1 MYHELCLSAD
11 GYPAKQG
18 VEQDM
23 LQMRRKMRRK
33 YFMVI
38 LYFAA
43 FAFSVLLLILTLA
56 ATSQYRR
63 NYHVLSTMTTAIVN
77 FGYWQL
83 AMSHNLEEALLA
95 NRIAYLDGTFLTL
108 FIFLSVAQF
117 CRIKVPGWIVTV
129 MSIVGFVVLGLS
141 YTGGYSTI
149 YYSSVSIVQRH
160 GVTFLVTQDGP
171 AHILY
176 DCLIVVYAVIDL
188 GVMIYAFRNK
198 NKVSYMNTFFLLATE
213 LFCMV
218 VYAVESITKCEIQLL
233 PFSYVLNMV
242 LLFVLFRRTNLYD
255 LSINAEHIRE
265 DRREYG
271 YISFSRHG
279 KYIGSNDVARKYFPE
294 LENLLMDHKIP
305 PKEKFLYKEFGSWVA
320 LFNPDIDKTR
330 YYTRNERILKCRLSS
345 FTMGKRNSIQG
356 YLIEI
361 TDDTNQQ
368 LHIQELNEMA
378 RRAEEANL
386 AKSTFIANIS
396 HEIRTPIHVILGMNE
411 MIMRESGE
419 PQICVYAGNIKKS
432 GNILLSLVN
441 NILDYS
447 RMERGNV
454 KLQLVTYE
462 TSKLLNNAVD
472 AIRLQT
478 DSKNLRLEVYIDEH
492 LPVKL
497 IGDDLK
503 FQQILFNL
511 LTNAVKYTNE
521 GYVRLCVSQKKRQAD
536 SVAIEVSVEDS
547 GIGIRKEDIARL
559 TNAFCRVD
567 EKLNRNIEGAGLGL
581 SIASQLLQQMGSQL
595 MIDSEY
601 GVGSIFSFELTQQ
614 IADAAEIGPFSI
626 FPDANA
632 EIPFSMLPSFTAPEA
647 KILVVDDNQMNRFVF
662 QGLLKYL
669 KVQVTLAASGRECL
683 SAITKEHYDLIF
695 MDHLM
700 PEMDG
705 IETLHIMK
713 KRSGHF
719 CTDSKVIA
727 ITANAFQ
734 DAREVYL
741 KEGFDDFLEKP
752 VEGKQLEAVIYQYL
766 PKNLIHYT
774 DGISCEKTEIPANPG
789 MNKDVDPA
797 SAGRDDLLEEQLSG
811 LGIDVSKG
819 LSYAGNDWN
828 FYLEI
833 LNCFMEEYDA
843 KRELFYTY
851 QKNLSEDN
859 SFEAFTH
866 LMHQLKGEAR
876 GIGHARLG
884 EQFYQLELASKAHKE
899 DMIKVLSD
907 STLDLWE
914 QVVMSLKKY
923 LK

>member
-1 MYHELCLSAD
+1 
-11 GYPAKQG
+11 
-18 VEQDM
+18 
-23 LQMRRKMRRK
+23 
-33 YFMVI
+33 MVA

-56 ATSQYRR
+56 ATSQYRG
-63 NYHVLSTMTTAIVN
+63 NYHILSTMTTAIVN

-108 FIFLSVAQF
+108 FIFLAVAQF
-117 CRIKVPGWIVTV
+117 CRIRVPTWMITA
-129 MSIVGFVVLGLS
+129 MSVAGFVVLGLS

-149 YYSSVSIVQRH
+149 YYSNVSIIRRH

-176 DCLIVVYAVIDL
+176 TCLIVVYVVIDL
-188 GVMIYAFRNK
+188 GVMVYAFRNK
-198 NKVSYMNTFFLLATE
+198 NKVSYINTFFLLATE
-213 LFCMV
+213 LFCMA
-218 VYAVESITKCEIQLL
+218 VYAIESLTACEIQLL
-233 PFSYVLNMV
+233 PFAYVLNMA

-265 DRREYG
+265 ERREYG
-271 YISFSRHG
+271 YVSFSRHG

-294 LENLLMDHKIP
+294 LEHLLMDHRIP
-305 PKEKFLYKEFGSWVA
+305 PKEEFLYKEFGDWVTH
-320 LFNPDIDKTR
+320 LDSNTGKTR
-330 YYTRNERILKCRLSS
+330 YYTRNDRILKCRLSY
-345 FTMGKRNSIQG
+345 FTMGKQSHIQG

-378 RRAEEANL
+378 RKAEEANL
-386 AKSTFIANIS
+386 AKSTFIANMS
-396 HEIRTPIHVILGMNE
+396 HEIRTPIHAVLGMNE
-411 MIMRESGE
+411 MIMRESSE
-419 PQICVYAGNIKKS
+419 PQIRVYAGNIKKS
-432 GNILLSLVN
+432 GNLLLSLVN

-447 RMERGNV
+447 RMEQGNQ

-462 TSKLLNNAVD
+462 TGKLLSNALDV
-472 AIRLQT
+472 IRLQT
-478 DSKNLRLEVYIDEH
+478 NNKNLRLEVFIDEH

-521 GYVRLCVSQKKRQAD
+521 GYVRLCVSQKERLGD
-536 SVAIEVSVEDS
+536 SVSITVSVEDS
-547 GIGIRKEDIARL
+547 GIGIRKEDIAHL

-567 EKLNRNIEGAGLGL
+567 EKRNRNIEGAGLGL

-601 GVGSIFSFELTQQ
+601 GVGSIFSFELVQQ
-614 IADAAEIGPFSI
+614 IADATELGPFSSVSEEDNET
-626 FPDANA
+626 P
-632 EIPFSMLPSFTAPEA
+632 LPVTPRFTAPEA

-669 KVQVTLAASGRECL
+669 KVQVTFAESGKECL
-683 SAITKEHYDLIF
+683 STIATQHFDLIF

-700 PEMDG
+700 PELDG

-713 KRSGHF
+713 KRSGHL

-727 ITANAFQ
+727 VTANAYP
-734 DAREVYL
+734 DARDVYL

-752 VEGKQLEAVIYQYL
+752 VEGKQLESIIYQYL
-766 PKNLIHYT
+766 PKSLIRFT
-774 DGISCEKTEIPANPG
+774 DNNSEEHTRLSDKASLGSISA
-789 MNKDVDPA
+789 
-797 SAGRDDLLEEQLSG
+797 AGDMFLKEQLSHV
-811 LGIDVSKG
+811 GIDVSKG
-819 LSYAGNDWN
+819 LSYAGDDWS
-828 FYLEI
+828 FYLEV
-833 LNCFMEEYDA
+833 LKCFTDEYKD
-843 KRELFYTY
+843 KRELLLTRK
-851 QKNLSEDN
+851 KNLSED
-859 SFEAFTH
+859 SHFDVFTN
-866 LMHQLKGEAR
+866 LTHQLKGESR
-876 GIGHARLG
+876 GIGHMELG
-884 EQFYQLELASKAHKE
+884 EKFYQLETASRAHRK
-899 DMIKVLSD
+899 DTITTLFQD
-907 STLDLWE
+907 TLDLWE
-914 QVVMSLKKY
+914 HVVTSLKTC
-923 LK
+923 LP